1 MYDQKNIG
9 SKIVRCLPIQ
19 KIMIPTFY
27 QTHLKK
33 QLTSAQFLVMTTLL
47 SVMQSEK
54 QVRLERMARIFPCL
68 ITVESRRKKL
78 QRFLDLPHLT
88 IELIWF
94 PLITY
99 WLTTYCRVG
108 TRLSIAI
115 DRSQWGCINLFMVSL
130 IWERRAIPLYW
141 SLLPKL
147 GSSNFDEQTANLQ
160 PVLPLF
166 FQYKVIVLGDRE
178 FCSIDL
184 GNWLK
189 EKGVSFC
196 LRLKRNHCIEIEHLV
211 WQRLD
216 ELGIVPGTSLYFQ
229 GKRVRKTQP
238 ATGFDV
244 ACKWKRNYGGCQV
257 DEAWFILTNLG
268 SLGAALNAYKQ
279 RMGIEEMFRDC
290 KTGGYDLEG
299 TSLKG
304 NRLINMILLMTLAY
318 SSAIF
323 QGTDLRK
330 KQVQKY
336 VSRRKEPKKKY
347 RRRST
352 FGVGLDAE
360 KWVDYL
366 EQYALEIQQLMKLTP
381 SKRRFYEQGLRAA
394 TLIRSIS

>member
-1 MYDQKNIG
+1 
-9 SKIVRCLPIQ
+9 
-19 KIMIPTFY
+19 MIPKFY
-27 QTHLKK
+27 QTPRQKY
-33 QLTSAQFLVMTTLL
+33 LTPSQFLVMTILL
-47 SVMQSEK
+47 SLMQSEK
-54 QVRLERMARIFPCL
+54 QVRLERLSRVFPCL
-68 ITVESRRKKL
+68 ITAESRRRKL
-78 QRFLDLPHLT
+78 QRFLDLPNLT

-99 WLTTYCRVG
+99 WLTTYCSVG
-108 TRLSIAI
+108 QTLSIAI

-141 SLLPKL
+141 SLLPKF
-147 GSSNFDEQTANLQ
+147 GSSKFEEQTTNIQ
-160 PVLPLF
+160 QVLPLF
-166 FQYKVIVLGDRE
+166 SKYKVIVLGDRE

-211 WQRLD
+211 WQR
-216 ELGIVPGTSLYFQ
+216 TSLYFQ
-229 GKRVRKTQP
+229 GKRVRKTRP

-244 ACKWKRNYGGCQV
+244 ACKWKRNYGAWKV
-257 DEAWFILTNLG
+257 EEAWFILTDLG
-268 SLGAALNAYKQ
+268 SLPTAIDAYKQ

-290 KTGGYDLEG
+290 KTGGYDIEG

-318 SSAIF
+318 LEAIF
-323 QGTDLRK
+323 QGTQLRK

-336 VSRRKEPKKKY
+336 VCRRKEPKKRY

-352 FGVGLDAE
+352 FGVGLDGE
-360 KWVDYL
+360 KWVNYL
-366 EQYALEIQQLMKLTP
+366 EKFSLEVEQLMKLTP
-381 SKRRFYEQGLRAA
+381 NKRPFINKVCGLQPLLGLSPRP
-394 TLIRSIS
+394 LCHPPQKKKYSFQ

>member
-1 MYDQKNIG
+1 
-9 SKIVRCLPIQ
+9 
-19 KIMIPTFY
+19 MIPTFY
-27 QTHLKK
+27 LIHLKK
-33 QLTSAQFLVMTTLL
+33 QLSSAQFKLIEILIPL
-47 SVMQSEK
+47 IQSEK
-54 QVRLERMARIFPCL
+54 QVRLERLSRVFPYP
-68 ITVESRRKKL
+68 ITTESRRRKL
-78 QRFLDLPHLT
+78 QRFLDLPNLT
-88 IELIWF
+88 ISLIWF

-108 TRLSIAI
+108 SRLLIAI
-115 DRSQWGCINLFMVSL
+115 DRSQWGRINLFMVSL

-147 GSSNFDEQTANLQ
+147 GSSNFEEQMTNLQ

-166 FQYKVIVLGDRE
+166 SEYKVIVLGDRE

-189 EKGVSFC
+189 QKGVSFC
-196 LRLKRNHCIEIEHLV
+196 LRLKKNHCIETEPLV

-229 GKRVRKTQP
+229 GRRVRKTQP

-244 ACKWKRNYGGCQV
+244 ACKWKRNYGAWQV
-257 DEAWFILTNLG
+257 DEAWFILTDLG
-268 SLGAALNAYKQ
+268 SLPAAIDAYKQ

-304 NRLINMILLMTLAY
+304 ERLINMILLMTLAY
-318 SSAIF
+318 SSGIF
-323 QGTDLRK
+323 QGTEMKK
-330 KQVQKY
+330 KQVQEY

-347 RRRST
+347 QRRST
-352 FGVGLDAE
+352 FGVGLDGE
-360 KWVDYL
+360 KWVNYL
-366 EQYALEIQQLMKLTP
+366 EQYSDEVEQLMKLTP
-381 SKRRFYEQGLRAA
+381 NKRRFYQQGMRAA
-394 TLIRSIS
+394 TLIQSIS

>member
-1 MYDQKNIG
+1 
-9 SKIVRCLPIQ
+9 
-19 KIMIPTFY
+19 MIPTFY

-78 QRFLDLPHLT
+78 QRFLDLPNLT
-88 IELIWF
+88 IELILF

-147 GSSNFDEQTANLQ
+147 GSSNFDEQTTNLQ
-160 PVLPLF
+160 QVLPLF
-166 FQYKVIVLGDRE
+166 SQDKVIVLGDRE

-196 LRLKRNHCIEIEHLV
+196 LRLKRNHCIETEHLV
-211 WQRLD
+211 WRRLD

-238 ATGFDV
+238 ASGFDV
-244 ACKWKRNYGGCQV
+244 ACKWKRNYGACQV
-257 DEAWFILTNLG
+257 EEAWFILTDLG
-268 SLGAALNAYKQ
+268 SLPAAIDAYKQ

-318 SSAIF
+318 LEAIF
-323 QGTDLRK
+323 QGTELRK

-336 VSRRKEPKKKY
+336 ICRRKEPNKRY

-352 FGVGLDAE
+352 FGVGLDGE
-360 KWVDYL
+360 KWVNYL
-366 EQYALEIQQLMKLTP
+366 EQFSLEVEQLMKLTP
-381 SKRRFYEQGLRAA
+381 NKRRFYQQGMRAA

>member
-1 MYDQKNIG
+1 
-9 SKIVRCLPIQ
+9 
-19 KIMIPTFY
+19 MIPTFY

-147 GSSNFDEQTANLQ
+147 GSSNFDEQTTNLRQ
-160 PVLPLF
+160 VLPLF
-166 FQYKVIVLGDRE
+166 SQYKVIVLGDRE

-196 LRLKRNHCIEIEHLV
+196 LRLKRNHCIETEHLV
-211 WQRLD
+211 WRRLD

-244 ACKWKRNYGGCQV
+244 ACKWKKNYGTWKV
-257 DEAWFILTNLG
+257 EEAWFILTDLG
-268 SLGAALNAYKQ
+268 SLPAAIDAYKQ

-318 SSAIF
+318 LEAIF
-323 QGTDLRK
+323 QGTELRK

-336 VSRRKEPKKKY
+336 ICRRKEPKKRY

-352 FGVGLDAE
+352 FGVGLDGE
-360 KWVDYL
+360 KWVNYL
-366 EQYALEIQQLMKLTP
+366 EQFSLEVEQLMKLTP
-381 SKRRFYEQGLRAA
+381 NKRRFYQQGMRAA

>member
-1 MYDQKNIG
+1 MLHA
-9 SKIVRCLPIQ
+9 CLSQ

-27 QTHLKK
+27 RIHLEKK
-33 QLTSAQFLVMTTLL
+33 LTLAQFKLIEILL
-47 SVMQSEK
+47 PVIQSEK
-54 QVRLERMARIFPCL
+54 QIRLERLSRVFPSL
-68 ITVESRRKKL
+68 ITSESRRRKL
-78 QRFLDLPHLT
+78 QRFLDLPNLT
-88 IELIWF
+88 ISLIWF

-115 DRSQWGCINLFMVSL
+115 DRSQWGYINLFMVSL
-130 IWERRAIPLYW
+130 IWQKRAIPLYW

-147 GSSNFDEQTANLQ
+147 GNSNLESQITNLEQI
-160 PVLPLF
+160 LPLF
-166 FQYKVIVLGDRE
+166 SEYKVIVLGDRE
-178 FCSIDL
+178 FCSVDL
-184 GNWLK
+184 ANWLK
-189 EKGVSFC
+189 SKGVSFC
-196 LRLKRNHCIEIEHLV
+196 LRLKKNHCIEMEDLI

-216 ELGIVPGTSLYFQ
+216 ELGIVPGTSLYVQ
-229 GKRVRKTQP
+229 GKRVRKTRP
-238 ATGFDV
+238 ATGFEL
-244 ACKWKRNYGGCQV
+244 ACKWKRNYGKYQV
-257 DEAWFILTNLG
+257 KEGWFILTDLG
-268 SLGAALNAYKQ
+268 SLPAAINAYKQ

-290 KTGGYDLEG
+290 KKGGYDLEG

-323 QGTDLRK
+323 QGTELRK
-330 KQVQKY
+330 KQVEKY

-352 FGVGLDAE
+352 FGVGVDAE

-366 EQYALEIQQLMKLTP
+366 EQYALEVQQLMKLTP
-381 SKRRFYEQGLRAA
+381 SKRRFYEQGLRAT

>member
-1 MYDQKNIG
+1 
-9 SKIVRCLPIQ
+9 
-19 KIMIPTFY
+19 MIPTFY
-27 QTHLKK
+27 QTHLQKY
-33 QLTSAQFLVMTTLL
+33 LTPSQFLIMTTLL
-47 SVMQSEK
+47 SLMQSEQ
-54 QVRLERMARIFPCL
+54 QVRLERLSRVFPYP
-68 ITVESRRKKL
+68 ITTESRRRKL
-78 QRFLDLPHLT
+78 QRFLDLPNLT
-88 IELIWF
+88 IARVWF

-108 TRLSIAI
+108 QSLSIAI
-115 DRSQWGCINLFMVSL
+115 DRSQWGCINLFMVTL

-147 GSSNFDEQTANLQ
+147 GSSNFAEQTTNLQ
-160 PVLPLF
+160 QVLPLF
-166 FQYKVIVLGDRE
+166 SEYKVIVLGDRE

-189 EKGVSFC
+189 ENGISFC
-196 LRLKRNHCIEIEHLV
+196 LRLKKNQCIETEHLV

-229 GKRVRKTQP
+229 GKRVRKTRP

-257 DEAWFILTNLG
+257 DEAWFILTDLN
-268 SLGAALNAYKQ
+268 SLPAAIDAYKQ

-290 KTGGYDLEG
+290 KSGGYHLEG

-304 NRLINMILLMTLAY
+304 DRLINMILLVTLAY

-323 QGTDLRK
+323 QGTEIRK

-336 VSRRKEPKKKY
+336 VSRRKSPNKKH

-352 FGVGLDAE
+352 FGVGLDGK
-360 KWVDYL
+360 KWVSYL
-366 EQYALEIQQLMKLTP
+366 EEYSLEVEQLMKLSP
-381 SKRRFYEQGLRAA
+381 NKRRFYQQGMRAA

>member
-1 MYDQKNIG
+1 
-9 SKIVRCLPIQ
+9 
-19 KIMIPTFY
+19 MIPTFY

-33 QLTSAQFLVMTTLL
+33 QLTKAQFLVMTTLL

-54 QVRLERMARIFPCL
+54 QVRLERLARVFPYP
-68 ITVESRRKKL
+68 ITTESRRRKL
-78 QRFLDLPHLT
+78 QKFLDLPNLT
-88 IELIWF
+88 ISLIWF

-99 WLTTYCRVG
+99 WLTTYCRIG

-147 GSSNFDEQTANLQ
+147 GNSNFESQTTNLEQ
-160 PVLPLF
+160 VLPLF
-166 FQYKVIVLGDRE
+166 SEYKVIVLGDRE
-178 FCSIDL
+178 FCSVDL

-196 LRLKRNHCIEIEHLV
+196 LRLKKNLCIETEHLV

-216 ELGIVPGTSLYFQ
+216 ELGIVPGTSLYVQ
-229 GKRVRKTQP
+229 GKKVRKTLP
-238 ATGFDV
+238 TTGFEL
-244 ACKWKRNYGGCQV
+244 ACKWKRNYGKYQV
-257 DEAWFILTNLG
+257 KEAWFILTDLG
-268 SLGAALNAYKQ
+268 SLRAALNAYKQ

-323 QGTDLRK
+323 QGNELKK
-330 KQVQKY
+330 KQVQEY
-336 VSRRKEPKKKY
+336 VSRRTEPKKKY

-352 FGVGLDAE
+352 FGVGLDGE
-360 KWVDYL
+360 KWVNYL
-366 EQYALEIQQLMKLTP
+366 EQYSLEVEQLMKLTP
-381 SKRRFYEQGLRAA
+381 SKRRFYQQGMRAA
-394 TLIRSIS
+394 TLIQSIS

>member
-1 MYDQKNIG
+1 M
-9 SKIVRCLPIQ
+9 L
-19 KIMIPTFY
+19 PTFY
-27 QTHLKK
+27 QTHLQK
-33 QLTSAQFLVMTTLL
+33 QLAPAQFILL
-47 SVMQSEK
+47 TVLLNLIQSEK
-54 QVRLERMARIFPCL
+54 QVRLERLARVFPYP
-68 ITVESRRKKL
+68 ITTESRRRKL

-88 IELIWF
+88 ISLIWF

-99 WLTTYCRVG
+99 WLITYCSVG

-115 DRSQWGCINLFMVSL
+115 DRSQWGPINLFMVSL

-147 GSSNFDEQTANLQ
+147 GNSNFESQTINLQ
-160 PVLPLF
+160 QVLPLF
-166 FQYKVIVLGDRE
+166 SEYKVIVLGDRE
-178 FCSIDL
+178 FCSVDL
-184 GNWLK
+184 GNWLR

-196 LRLKRNHCIEIEHLV
+196 LRLKKNQCIETEHLV

-244 ACKWKRNYGGCQV
+244 ACKWKRNYGAWKV
-257 DEAWFILTNLG
+257 DEAWFILTDLG
-268 SLGAALNAYKQ
+268 SLPAAIDAYKQ

-290 KTGGYDLEG
+290 KIGGYDLEG

-304 NRLINMILLMTLAY
+304 DRLINMILLMTLAY
-318 SSAIF
+318 SSGIF
-323 QGTDLRK
+323 QGTEMRK

-336 VSRRKEPKKKY
+336 VSRRKEPKKRY

-352 FGVGLDAE
+352 FGVGLDGE
-360 KWVDYL
+360 KWVNYL
-366 EQYALEIQQLMKLTP
+366 EQYSDEVEQLMKLTP
-381 SKRRFYEQGLRAA
+381 SKRRFYQQGMRAA
-394 TLIRSIS
+394 TLIQSIS